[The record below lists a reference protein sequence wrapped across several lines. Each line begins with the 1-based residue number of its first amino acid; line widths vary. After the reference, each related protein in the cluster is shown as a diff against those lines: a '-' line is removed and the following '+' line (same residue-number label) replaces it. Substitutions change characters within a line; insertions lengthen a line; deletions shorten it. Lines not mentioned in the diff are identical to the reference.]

1 MAGLSLSLDHI
12 LLPKQ
17 VTDGFYSTWNT
28 YHSEIFPS
36 PKTPVKPKY
45 RPLSKIISNSNENIT
60 QSLPDLVEWNKF
72 SEEEL
77 NGLLKHR
84 VGDDIDKFIQENRR
98 QMYNNNIDDDVKTKL
113 ERRSVLF
120 PLPSGH
126 ETSKTY
132 QGKSSC
138 SSDQE
143 PTTRTESPSKDK
155 RTNRFSWCG
164 VTTSKFVPNIST
176 GGRKKIYEVIDDTYS
191 ADNYVLGS

>member
-28 YHSEIFPS
+28 YHSEIFPP
-36 PKTPVKPKY
+36 PKTPVKQKY
-45 RPLSKIISNSNENIT
+45 RPLSKILSNSNENIT

-113 ERRSVLF
+113 ERRSILF
-120 PLPSGH
+120 PLPNGH

-132 QGKSSC
+132 QGKSRC

-143 PTTRTESPSKDK
+143 PATLIESPSKDK

-164 VTTSKFVPNIST
+164 VTTSKFVPNIAS
-176 GGRKKIYEVIDDTYS
+176 GGRKKIYEVIDDTYK
-191 ADNYVLGS
+191 ADNYILGS